1 MAPPA
6 ANLVRARAEG
16 NPMSFLTVVVDNS
29 RLAIGFCKWKKFH
42 KDVESYI
49 LKA

>member
-16 NPMSFLTVVVDNS
+16 NPMSLLTVVVDNS
-29 RLAIGFCKWKKFH
+29 RLAVGFYKWKKSY
-42 KDVESYI
+42 KDVESYV
-49 LKA
+49 LGA